1 MKTILHVAFHGIF
14 WLWNLT
20 FLLVVYVGIL
30 PFIGIPLAQATFAGE
45 IEREFLITLVGL
57 IAVPTICTL
66 IGWMQFRKRPLE
78 LMRLFYGVEAPF
90 FLLCIV
96 RLFVLRELTPASNL
110 IVGTVIICIFA
121 FVVELLWGYLGKE
134 NDLYLRFYRS
144 RIAIILLPWA
154 QLAAHSLM
162 LFVGLYVG
170 VLLLFYAV
178 PAASVLLAAFFS
190 FRWLE
195 AFWWQL
201 THYFWS
207 ALWTIPTFTILFA
220 VSASL
225 FLAMPSGLAAL
236 YVHSGQRILR
246 AFAAQNGGNKTA
258 QISLGVVAIWM
269 LLFMVLQQQ
278 PQIQAFKLLENPP
291 KTDNQRQELLAKSED
306 IRQGLVNGY
315 LSSYRY
321 LGTWEE
327 SNQIHGMY
335 RDVFKLP
342 EPILQG
348 LQNSYNQLISP
359 FLYQGDR
366 TDDQKAEKLYAQFF
380 DTPLQKGEREAVQ
393 RALKSTAILDDA
405 KAGLLNINQKKVWLK
420 KQAVTI
426 KEQGNW
432 ADVEIYEV
440 YNNQTFDVEEI
451 FYSFSLP
458 ESATIAGI
466 WLGDTDKLSSRFP
479 FTVSPRGAAQK
490 VYNSQVR
497 RERPVDPALLEQ
509 VGSRHY
515 RLRAFPIPPK
525 LGTWER
531 NNSNNRPTEMH
542 LWLTYKVMR
551 SENGWQLPKL
561 GEKRN
566 IFWTKDTQRIRNGK
580 AIQGF
585 EKDWLEASLPA
596 SSQSSSWHQVDINGY
611 RITAKPLSD
620 RDYVLPQGK
629 RFAVILDTS
638 RSMGNQKQELA
649 KTFDW
654 LKQKVLANN
663 QAELYVTAAGG
674 GEPEFIEDIRKFN
687 LSKKTFYGTLQ
698 IKEMLRQF
706 VQLQGN
712 KTYDDI
718 LLVTDEGSY
727 ELSDNSKDVPKMSA
741 PLWLV
746 HLGSLPPAYD
756 DATLKAIQDS
766 GGGVS
771 TSLPEVLQRL
781 ATTAAFAKQI
791 QPPVQ
796 PVANAETKEKVEIKP
811 TVVSVVDGY
820 AWYLEKATDAAT
832 TSPGFEPFAARML
845 VQGLSKQ
852 IDGKQ
857 LGQLDGIHAIAKTYK
872 IVTPYSSMIV
882 LVNDEQREAL
892 KKAEAAAD
900 RFDRKVENG
909 KERLNKPNNP
919 LNTSI
924 PEPGMAIGLSA
935 IALFLAA
942 NRKRYNRC

>member
-1 MKTILHVAFHGIF
+1 
-14 WLWNLT
+14 
-20 FLLVVYVGIL
+20 
-30 PFIGIPLAQATFAGE
+30 
-45 IEREFLITLVGL
+45 
-57 IAVPTICTL
+57 
-66 IGWMQFRKRPLE
+66 
-78 LMRLFYGVEAPF
+78 
-90 FLLCIV
+90 
-96 RLFVLRELTPASNL
+96 
-110 IVGTVIICIFA
+110 
-121 FVVELLWGYLGKE
+121 
-134 NDLYLRFYRS
+134 
-144 RIAIILLPWA
+144 
-154 QLAAHSLM
+154 
-162 LFVGLYVG
+162 
-170 VLLLFYAV
+170 
-178 PAASVLLAAFFS
+178 
-190 FRWLE
+190 
-195 AFWWQL
+195 
-201 THYFWS
+201 
-207 ALWTIPTFTILFA
+207 
-220 VSASL
+220 
-225 FLAMPSGLAAL
+225 
-236 YVHSGQRILR
+236 
-246 AFAAQNGGNKTA
+246 
-258 QISLGVVAIWM
+258 
-269 LLFMVLQQQ
+269 
-278 PQIQAFKLLENPP
+278 
-291 KTDNQRQELLAKSED
+291 
-306 IRQGLVNGY
+306 
-315 LSSYRY
+315 
-321 LGTWEE
+321 
-327 SNQIHGMY
+327 
-335 RDVFKLP
+335 
-342 EPILQG
+342 
-348 LQNSYNQLISP
+348 
-359 FLYQGDR
+359 
-366 TDDQKAEKLYAQFF
+366 
-380 DTPLQKGEREAVQ
+380 
-393 RALKSTAILDDA
+393 
-405 KAGLLNINQKKVWLK
+405 
-420 KQAVTI
+420 
-426 KEQGNW
+426 
-432 ADVEIYEV
+432 
-440 YNNQTFDVEEI
+440 
-451 FYSFSLP
+451 
-458 ESATIAGI
+458 
-466 WLGDTDKLSSRFP
+466 
-479 FTVSPRGAAQK
+479 
-490 VYNSQVR
+490 
-497 RERPVDPALLEQ
+497 
-509 VGSRHY
+509 
-515 RLRAFPIPPK
+515 
-525 LGTWER
+525 
-531 NNSNNRPTEMH
+531 
-542 LWLTYKVMR
+542 
-551 SENGWQLPKL
+551 
-561 GEKRN
+561 
-566 IFWTKDTQRIRNGK
+566 
-580 AIQGF
+580 
-585 EKDWLEASLPA
+585 
-596 SSQSSSWHQVDINGY
+596 
-611 RITAKPLSD
+611 
-620 RDYVLPQGK
+620 
-629 RFAVILDTS
+629 
-638 RSMGNQKQELA
+638 MGNQKQELA

>member
-1 MKTILHVAFHGIF
+1 MKILLHVVFHSIF

-20 FLLVVYVGIL
+20 FLMVVYAGIL

-45 IEREFLITLVGL
+45 IEREFLISLVGL
-57 IAVPTICTL
+57 IAVPTICTF
-66 IGWMQFRKRPLE
+66 IGWQQFLLRPLE

-121 FVVELLWGYLGKE
+121 FVVELLWGDLGKE
-134 NDLYLRFYRS
+134 NDLSLGFYRS
-144 RIAIILLPWA
+144 RMAILLLPWA

-178 PAASVLLAAFFS
+178 PAAGVLLVAFFS
-190 FRWLE
+190 LGWLKD
-195 AFWWQL
+195 FWWSL

-207 ALWTIPTFTILFA
+207 ALWFIPIYSILFA
-220 VSASL
+220 GSATL
-225 FLAMPSGLAAL
+225 FIAMPSGLAAL

-246 AFAAQNGGNKTA
+246 DFAAQNGRNRTA
-258 QISLGVVAIWM
+258 QISLGVVAVWM
-269 LLFMVLQQQ
+269 LLFVALQQQ
-278 PQIQAFKLLENPP
+278 PQVQAFKLLENPP
-291 KTDNQRQELLAKSED
+291 KTDKDRQELLVKSED
-306 IRQGLVNGY
+306 IRLGLVNAY

-321 LGTWEE
+321 LGTWAE
-327 SNQIHGMY
+327 SNQIRAMY

-342 EPILQG
+342 EPLLEW
-348 LQNSYNQLISP
+348 LQNSHNQLISP
-359 FLYQGDR
+359 FLYRGDR
-366 TDDQKAEKLYAQFF
+366 NDDQKAENLYAQYF
-380 DTPLQKGEREAVQ
+380 DTSLQKGERKAIQ
-393 RALKSTAILDDA
+393 RALQSTAILDDA
-405 KAGLLNINQKKVWLK
+405 KAGVLNINQKKVWLK
-420 KQAVTI
+420 KQAVTV
-426 KEQGNW
+426 KEEGNW
-432 ADVEIYEV
+432 ADVEVYEV
-440 YNNQTFDVEEI
+440 YNNKTFDVEEI
-451 FYSFSLP
+451 LYSFSLP
-458 ESATIAGI
+458 ESAVITGI

-525 LGTWER
+525 SRTWER
-531 NNSNNRPTEMH
+531 NSTNRPTEMH

-561 GEKRN
+561 GEQRN

-580 AIQGF
+580 AIKGF
-585 EKDWLEASLPA
+585 ENWLEASLPA
-596 SSQSSSWHQVDINGY
+596 SKQPPTLHQVDINGY
-611 RITAKPLSD
+611 RITAKPLAE
-620 RDYVLPQGK
+620 RDYILPQGK
-629 RFAVILDTS
+629 RFAVILDSS

-663 QAELYVTAAGG
+663 EADLYVTAAGG
-674 GEPEFIEDIRKFN
+674 GQPEVEDIRKFDVR
-687 LSKKTFYGTLQ
+687 KKTFYGTLQ

-727 ELSDNSKDVPKMSA
+727 ELSDNNKNVPKMSA

-756 DATLKAIQDS
+756 DATLKAIGDS

-771 TSLPEVLQRL
+771 TNLSEVVQRL
-781 ATTAAFAKQI
+781 ATTEALAKQI
-791 QPPVQ
+791 Q
-796 PVANAETKEKVEIKP
+796 PVANAETEEKVEIKP
-811 TVVSVVDGY
+811 SVVSVVDGY
-820 AWYLEKATDAAT
+820 AWYLEKATT
-832 TSPGFEPFAARML
+832 TAKSQPGFEPFAARML
-845 VQGLSKQ
+845 VQSLSNE

-857 LGQLDGIHAIAKTYK
+857 IGQLDGIHAIAKTHK

-882 LVNDEQREAL
+882 LVNDEQRQAL
-892 KKAEAAAD
+892 KQAEAAAD

-919 LNTSI
+919 LNVASV
-924 PEPGMAIGLSA
+924 PEPGTILGLGA